1 MKSSAKNIVMTS
13 FDDLFMTGAGE
24 DVSGEKIREIPL
36 EELYPFKN
44 HPFKVLEDA
53 SMEDMADSI
62 RKYGVLVPGI
72 VRKRS
77 EGGYELIAGHR
88 RRYASKLAGRTTMPV
103 VVRELDD
110 EDAVLAMVDSNLQR
124 ESLLPSEKAWAY
136 KMKLDAIRR
145 KAGRPA
151 KNNSGQVVQHLDKR
165 LSVEIV
171 AESVGENYK
180 QVQRYIRLTELLP
193 ELLGMVDDKK
203 LPFNPAVELS
213 YLNNGEQEILL
224 KLMGELSVTPSL
236 DQARQLK
243 KFSQEGTLCREVMD
257 SVLIKTEYPDPVQV
271 TLKNNRLKQFF
282 PENYTK
288 QQIEEVIFS
297 LLEEWKG
304 RNA

>member
-1 MKSSAKNIVMTS
+1 
-13 FDDLFMTGAGE
+13 
-24 DVSGEKIREIPL
+24 
-36 EELYPFKN
+36 
-44 HPFKVLEDA
+44 
-53 SMEDMADSI
+53 
-62 RKYGVLVPGI
+62 
-72 VRKRS
+72 
-77 EGGYELIAGHR
+77 
-88 RRYASKLAGRTTMPV
+88 MPV